1 MIQISN
7 EDALFIL
14 DELNKRAEHQMAA
27 YNGIDP
33 DLQGVINDLD
43 AQLNATLPAQETP
56 QEAPTETVAAFMDS
70 VLADDSAAPIATA
83 DVASLTTA
91 DIAALSTTDVASLTT
106 TNA

>member
-43 AQLNATLPAQETP
+43 AQLNPVQEET
-56 QEAPTETVAAFMDS
+56 QEAPAKTVDAFVQS
-70 VLADDSAAPIATA
+70 VLVDAPQEPEAPSA
-83 DVASLTTA
+83 
-91 DIAALSTTDVASLTT
+91 
-106 TNA
+106 

>member
-43 AQLNATLPAQETP
+43 AQLNATLPVQEEA
-56 QEAPTETVAAFMDS
+56 QEAPAKTVDAFVQS
-70 VLADDSAAPIATA
+70 VLVDAPQEPEAPSA
-83 DVASLTTA
+83 
-91 DIAALSTTDVASLTT
+91 
-106 TNA
+106 

>member
-27 YNGIDP
+27 YNGIDS

-43 AQLNATLPAQETP
+43 AQLNPVQKTT
-56 QEAPTETVAAFMDS
+56 QEAPAAAVAAFVAGESHEQFDEDAAES
-70 VLADDSAAPIATA
+70 TNEDPEASSA
-83 DVASLTTA
+83 
-91 DIAALSTTDVASLTT
+91 
-106 TNA
+106 

>member
-43 AQLNATLPAQETP
+43 AQLNPIQEET
-56 QEAPTETVAAFMDS
+56 QEAPAAAVAAFMVDEPHEQFDEDATES
-70 VLADDSAAPIATA
+70 SEEEPEAPSA
-83 DVASLTTA
+83 
-91 DIAALSTTDVASLTT
+91 
-106 TNA
+106 

>member
-43 AQLNATLPAQETP
+43 AQLNATLPVQEETQEDPAAAVEAFVQTVLVDAP
-56 QEAPTETVAAFMDS
+56 QEPEAP
-70 VLADDSAAPIATA
+70 SA
-83 DVASLTTA
+83 
-91 DIAALSTTDVASLTT
+91 
-106 TNA
+106 

>member
-1 MIQISN
+1 MIQISK

-43 AQLNATLPAQETP
+43 AQLNPVQEET
-56 QEAPTETVAAFMDS
+56 QEAPAAAVAAFM
-70 VLADDSAAPIATA
+70 ADEPHEQFDEDATESSEEEPEAPSA
-83 DVASLTTA
+83 
-91 DIAALSTTDVASLTT
+91 
-106 TNA
+106 

>member
-7 EDALFIL
+7 EDAAFIL

-43 AQLNATLPAQETP
+43 AQLNPVQEET
-56 QEAPTETVAAFMDS
+56 QEAPAAAVAAFM
-70 VLADDSAAPIATA
+70 ADEPHEQFDEDATESSEEEPEAPSA
-83 DVASLTTA
+83 
-91 DIAALSTTDVASLTT
+91 
-106 TNA
+106 

>member
-43 AQLNATLPAQETP
+43 AQLNAVLPVQEET
-56 QEAPTETVAAFMDS
+56 QEAPAAAVAAFM
-70 VLADDSAAPIATA
+70 ADEPHEQFDEDATESSEEEPEAPSA
-83 DVASLTTA
+83 
-91 DIAALSTTDVASLTT
+91 
-106 TNA
+106 

>member
-43 AQLNATLPAQETP
+43 AQLNATLPVQEET
-56 QEAPTETVAAFMDS
+56 QEAPAAAIEAFVQP
-70 VLADDSAAPIATA
+70 VLVDAPQEPEAPSA
-83 DVASLTTA
+83 
-91 DIAALSTTDVASLTT
+91 
-106 TNA
+106 